1 MGKNR
6 FVFTHSTF
14 KFLKVFIKFIW
25 YMEFIKSKEYIN
37 RDELV

>member
-6 FVFTHSTF
+6 FVFTHSLLN
-14 KFLKVFIKFIW
+14 FLKIFIKFIL